1 MQRYDKRMVPDNEIR
16 FFIHNYE
23 QGKKILGH
31 MKSSYMF
38 SEFFKTIDH
47 SDLKL
52 PRMK

>member
-1 MQRYDKRMVPDNEIR
+1 MVPDNEIR

-38 SEFFKTIDH
+38 SKFFKTIDH